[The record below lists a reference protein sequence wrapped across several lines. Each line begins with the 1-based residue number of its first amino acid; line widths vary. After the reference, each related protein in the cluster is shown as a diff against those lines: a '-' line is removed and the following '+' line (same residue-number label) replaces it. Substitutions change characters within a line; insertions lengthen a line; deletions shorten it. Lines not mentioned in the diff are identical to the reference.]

1 MVSKTS
7 EKNFEDLIEESLIL
21 KGYVKG
27 NSSDYNKQYAV
38 DERLFWE
45 FLESTQ
51 SEQLE
56 KISYKSNYKVLILD
70 RLNKMIRTNKIVDVL
85 HKGLKVEGAK
95 FNLFFPYPSKNASQ
109 KEIDG
114 FNNSIFSV
122 TRQLYYSLEN
132 KNSIDTV
139 IFINGIPIITMELKN
154 EWTGQNAR
162 YDAINQYK
170 KNRDPKEPLLEFGRC
185 IVHFAVDTNEIYMTT
200 KLEKEKTMF
209 LPFNKGN
216 NGGAGNPV
224 NPNGHR
230 TAYLWEEILSK
241 KNICDIINNYVAVIT
256 NKETKKQT
264 LYFPRYHQF
273 DSVSKLIGDVEQ
285 NKVGQK
291 YLIQHSAGSG
301 KSNSITWLAYQLI
314 EMLDDEKNQLF
325 DSVIIVTDRRL
336 LDDQLGR
343 NLGQFSRQNGVVKTA
358 NSSKDLREGIES
370 RIRIMTTTIQK
381 FPYIVDEMSDMSN
394 RNFAIIIDEA
404 HSSQGG
410 SAAGMMNQAMG
421 YVVDESL
428 DYQDQILEIIKARQM
443 KSNVSYF
450 AFTATPKNTT
460 LERFGTKQKDGSFIP
475 FHLYSMKQAI
485 EEEFILDVLSNYTTY
500 KSYYELNES
509 IENSEMFDNKLAQR
523 KLKTYVENNK
533 VTIEAKANI
542 MIDHFI
548 ENVVAKKKL
557 NSKGKAMIATQSI
570 EQAIRY
576 YQSVTKLL
584 DERNN
589 PFKVLIAF
597 SGEKEVDGISYTE
610 EQMNGMSET
619 KTKEEFDK
627 DEYRILIVA
636 NKYLTGFD
644 QPKLCAM
651 YVDKKLSGVLCVQA
665 LSRLNR
671 SAKSLNK
678 RTEDLFV
685 LDFYNT
691 IEDIRKSFEPYYTST
706 SLISATDV
714 NVLHDIT
721 DIIDYVGVYT
731 EEDVEEFSK
740 LYFEGTDAQ
749 FLSPILDK
757 CASNFNEFLYLSEE
771 EKVDFKIKCKQFV
784 KVYGQIAALIPF
796 ENEEWEKLFWFLKF
810 LIPKLKVNTYENN
823 VIDSILDKV
832 DLATY
837 ALKRE
842 KIGETIKLDEEET
855 IMDTNSSNPHAIH
868 EKEEKVTL
876 NEIVNIF
883 NEKWF
888 SGTSLADSDILI
900 RLSKELVANEV
911 LMSDAL
917 ESKDKQ
923 NFDILFEKLVSE
935 EMLKNK
941 NNNIEIYKLFKQNE
955 EFKRSILNNL
965 ETIVRNVN

>member
-421 YVVDESL
+421 DVVDDSL

-706 SLISATDV
+706 SLISETDV

-757 CASNFNEFLYLSEE
+757 CASNFNKFLYLSEE

-784 KVYGQIAALIPF
+784 KVYGQIAALISF

-810 LIPKLKVNTYENN
+810 LIPKLKVNIHENN

>member
-1 MVSKTS
+1 MVSKTK
-7 EKNFEDLIEESLIL
+7 EENLEDLIEESLIE

-27 NSSDYNKQYAV
+27 SSSDYNKKYAI

-51 SEQLE
+51 PEQLE
-56 KISYKSNYKVLILD
+56 KISYKPNYKIVIMD
-70 RLNKMIRTNKIVDVL
+70 RLNKMIKTNKIVDVL

-95 FNLFFPYPSKNASQ
+95 FNLFFPYPNKNASQ

-114 FNNSIFSV
+114 FNKSIFSV
-122 TRQLYYSLEN
+122 TRQLYYSTEN
-132 KNSIDTV
+132 KNSIDLV

-162 YDAINQYK
+162 NNAVNQYK
-170 KNRDPKEPLLEFGRC
+170 KDRDPKEPLLYFGRC
-185 IVHFAVDTNEIYMTT
+185 IVHFAVDTNEVYMTT
-200 KLEKEKTMF
+200 KLEKEKTVF

-216 NGGAGNPV
+216 NEGAGNPV

-230 TAYLWEEILSK
+230 TAYLWEEILNK
-241 KNICDIINNYVAVIT
+241 KNICDILNNYVALIT

-273 DSVSKLIGDVEQ
+273 DSVSKLIRDVEQ
-285 NKVGQK
+285 NNVGQK

-314 EMLDDEKNQLF
+314 ELLDNEKNQLF

-336 LDDQLGR
+336 LDGQLGK
-343 NLGQFSRQNGVVKTA
+343 NLGQFSRQSGVVRTA

-381 FPYIVDEMSDMSN
+381 FPYIVNEMSDMSN

-421 YVVDESL
+421 DVVDDSL

-460 LERFGTKQKDGSFIP
+460 LERFGTEQKDGSFRP

-500 KSYYELNES
+500 KSYYELYKS

-523 KLKTYVENNK
+523 RLKTYVENNK
-533 VTIEAKANI
+533 ITIEAKANI

-548 ENVVAKKKL
+548 DNIVAKKKL
-557 NSKGKAMIATQSI
+557 NSKGKAMIVTQSI

-576 YQSVTKLL
+576 YQSIIKLL

-597 SGEKEVDGISYTE
+597 SGEKEVDGVSYTE
-610 EQMNGMSET
+610 VQMNGFSET

-644 QPKLCAM
+644 QPKLCTM

-691 IEDIRKSFEPYYTST
+691 TEDIRKSFEPYYTST
-706 SLISATDV
+706 SLSSATDV

-721 DIIDYVGVYT
+721 DIINYVGVYT

-740 LYFEGTDAQ
+740 LYFEGTEAQ
-749 FLSPILDK
+749 FLSPILDR
-757 CASNFNEFLYLSEE
+757 CASNFNEFLHLSEE

-784 KVYGQIAALIPF
+784 KVYGQIAALISF

-810 LIPKLKVNTYENN
+810 LIPKLKVNTHENN

-842 KIGETIKLDEEET
+842 KIGETINLNEEET
-855 IMDTNSSNPHAIH
+855 IMDPNSSNPHAIH
-868 EKEEKVTL
+868 ENEEKVTL

-917 ESKDKQ
+917 QSKDRQ

-935 EMLKNK
+935 EMLRNK

-955 EFKRSILNNL
+955 EFKMSVLNTL
-965 ETIVRNVN
+965 ENIVRNVD

>member
-421 YVVDESL
+421 DVVDDSL

-542 MIDHFI
+542 MIEHFI

-784 KVYGQIAALIPF
+784 KVYGQIAALISF

>member
-421 YVVDESL
+421 DVVDDSL

-500 KSYYELNES
+500 KSYYELNKS

>member
-421 YVVDESL
+421 DVVDDSL